1 LKKDHD
7 IALRGHHLLLLY
19 GAFGFWRRIIL
30 RLDMLRDG
38 YGIRHVIY
46 TINVLKK
53 ITKFDIRVK
62 MVDNLDDDIC
72 KICRKRNSECTK
84 DAAGEIEA
92 VMIQGL
98 GFKVGKIYSSKYLCK
113 KIREGDITERLINYI
128 SKHYKAEG

>member
-1 LKKDHD
+1 
-7 IALRGHHLLLLY
+7 
-19 GAFGFWRRIIL
+19 
-30 RLDMLRDG
+30 
-38 YGIRHVIY
+38 
-46 TINVLKK
+46 
-53 ITKFDIRVK
+53 

>member
-1 LKKDHD
+1 MKKDHD
-7 IALRGHHLLLLY
+7 IALRGHHLLLLH